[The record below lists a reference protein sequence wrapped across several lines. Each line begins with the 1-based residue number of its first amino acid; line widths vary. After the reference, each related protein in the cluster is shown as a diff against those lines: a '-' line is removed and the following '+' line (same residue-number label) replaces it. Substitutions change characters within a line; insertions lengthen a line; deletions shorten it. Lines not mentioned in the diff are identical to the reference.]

1 MESLQSV
8 KESLLRMRWQRGH
21 SSVASSSSIVNAASS
36 TVRPLPTLGRQQE
49 FVGSSSSSRNVI
61 LVADELIRYVL
72 DDEGLATPSPA
83 VDCKT
88 TGSHEDAL
96 MSSDPRDVARAL
108 QHQQLRAEVSDNI
121 SQRHIFLFYYGDASL
136 DLIE

>member
-8 KESLLRMRWQRGH
+8 KETLLWMRWQRGH

-49 FVGSSSSSRNVI
+49 FVGSSSSRNVI

-83 VDCKT
+83 VDCKI

-121 SQRHIFLFYYGDASL
+121 SQRHICLFYYGDASL